1 MDHNESP
8 KNPVNLSITKDGDF
22 TFSGHVSEY
31 DFALMLDAWKS
42 AHQLQKQPL
51 RTASTVQWWVEFLGR
66 FSGLFPLVI
75 LMMFAAFIF
84 SQCSRPQPILQQ
96 PVYQQ
101 GWGNAQ

>member
-8 KNPVNLSITKDGDF
+8 KNPVNLSITREGDF

-31 DFALMLDAWKS
+31 DVALILDAWRS
-42 AHQLQKQPL
+42 ANQIQQQSLK
-51 RTASTVQWWVEFLGR
+51 TASTVQWWVEFLGR

-75 LMMFAAFIF
+75 LVMFLSFVF
-84 SQCSRPQPILQQ
+84 SQCNRPQPTLHQ

-101 GWGNAQ
+101 GWDNAQ